1 MPNTNLLT
9 IVDSYACM
17 PEYKEMKT
25 FFSNDSNAKGIQDAI
40 DKYGMPPANTP
51 SYNTGWGLFKKDWGW
66 HDFCDWQNIGKFFA
80 YAKLSV
86 QYPNLSN
93 STDQTSC
100 VIAKAAVP
108 ALQGLLN
115 NVNSTY
121 TDTNQRT
128 SVNNA
133 IADKI
138 AEYNTFLTKN
148 NCDSYIADKKASDA
162 LATSTTT
169 VANTFTTIIS
179 KYGVYIIGGAIL
191 YFVVKSKKD

>member
-1 MPNTNLLT
+1 M
-9 IVDSYACM
+9 
-17 PEYKEMKT
+17 
-25 FFSNDSNAKGIQDAI
+25 
-40 DKYGMPPANTP
+40 
-51 SYNTGWGLFKKDWGW
+51 
-66 HDFCDWQNIGKFFA
+66 
-80 YAKLSV
+80 
-86 QYPNLSN
+86 
-93 STDQTSC
+93 
-100 VIAKAAVP
+100 
-108 ALQGLLN
+108 LN

-169 VANTFTTIIS
+169 VANTFTTVMS